1 MSAQALALSPAEPPW
16 GKAFPCGRHGRKIG
30 AQTIAKPLRR
40 ASYCNETLRPMAYL
54 GRSFFA
60 TLYSTIP
67 RARPQD
73 TAQEQP
79 VPSHP
84 GSRSKQVF
92 TPVAQ

>member
-1 MSAQALALSPAEPPW
+1 
-16 GKAFPCGRHGRKIG
+16 
-30 AQTIAKPLRR
+30 
-40 ASYCNETLRPMAYL
+40 MAYL
-54 GRSFFA
+54 GRSFFT

-67 RARPQD
+67 RARPHD